1 MNTETRRFNPW
12 PYAIIGVFVVF
23 ISATVGLIVVASS
36 NRMELVSADYYEQ
49 EVRHQRQMEKVS
61 RTRALGNKASIALDS
76 ARKQIVIAVPSEHV
90 SQLADGSIQLYRPS
104 AAGLDRRMNLELTP
118 GGRQFVDVSAMPNG
132 LWKVRVQ
139 WKVGGDEYFL
149 DESVKL

>member
-1 MNTETRRFNPW
+1 MNTESRRFNPW

-23 ISATVGLIVVASS
+23 IAGTAGLIVMATS

-49 EVRHQRQMEKVS
+49 EVRYQHQMESAK
-61 RTRALGNKASIALDS
+61 RTQALGGKASVALD
-76 ARKQIVIAVPSEHV
+76 AGRRQIVIAVPAEHV
-90 SQLADGSIQLYRPS
+90 GKLADGSVQLYRPS
-104 AAGLDRRMNLELTP
+104 AAGLDRRLGLELNAE
-118 GGRQFVDVSAMPNG
+118 GRQLVEVSTMPRG

-139 WKVGGDEYFL
+139 WKVGAEDFLL